1 MDNQK
6 KINIKKQILI
16 FIVLVT
22 IYFLGYYLLIECF
35 NYSVSLKTNLGHG
48 FGDITYF
55 LTFLSQI
62 VLSLIISIIFLFI
75 TLIPKFYKK
84 FKMKLFLIPLYL
96 TIIIN
101 SLLIISYICDQS
113 MKLYH
118 FLSLSFIGL
127 PVYIPLV
134 ILYFIMIIKEN
145 HSKDK
150 E

>member
-16 FIVLVT
+16 FVILLT

-35 NYSVSLKTNLGHG
+35 NFSVSSKTKLGHG
-48 FGDITYF
+48 FGDISYF
-55 LTFLSQI
+55 LTFLSQSI
-62 VLSLIISIIFLFI
+62 LSIIISIIFFFI

-84 FKMKLFLIPLYL
+84 FKIKLFLIPLFL

-101 SLLIISYICDQS
+101 SFLIIDYISAQS
-113 MKLYH
+113 MRAYH
-118 FLSLSFIGL
+118 FFSLSFIGL

-134 ILYFIMIIKEN
+134 ILYFIIIKEKY
-145 HSKDK
+145 SKGK